1 MTKQEPT
8 LREAEGELQRLE
20 MAGDYGSPEYRQA
33 QRVYRLVAD
42 RVILE
47 QARRAR
53 RKANKAGGE

>member
-1 MTKQEPT
+1 MT
-8 LREAEGELQRLE
+8 LSEAEGELIRLE

-47 QARRAR
+47 QARARAR